1 MPTNTRK
8 FSFMDTAGKP
18 GTFEASTAPGEGGG
32 YVVSQAEAERLLREH
47 GDALPFDV
55 RARNYGEDDGY
66 FTGLYPEDLDR
77 QEPIGQQLAAD
88 CGPFEVWGHTMDCA
102 ELVPAAGA
110 CPHCGSADLLAVEED
125 MSAPVPEIDAEGEER
140 TELRCPACGKK
151 VVVVRR
157 LVLDRIEKG
166 E

>member
-1 MPTNTRK
+1 M
-8 FSFMDTAGKP
+8 
-18 GTFEASTAPGEGGG
+18 
-32 YVVSQAEAERLLREH
+32 
-47 GDALPFDV
+47 
-55 RARNYGEDDGY
+55 ARNYGEDDGD
-66 FTGLYPEDLDR
+66 FSGLSDEDLDR

-88 CGPFEVWGHTMDCA
+88 WGPFEIWGRTKDCA

-125 MSAPVPEIDAEGEER
+125 MGAPAPEIDAEGEER
-140 TELRCPACGKK
+140 TELRCPTCSKK